1 MLSSELRFILF
12 HALLRAI
19 VLSRDLRIE
28 IRAIARVPLPT
39 HRAHSISLG
48 VEPRVCSVA
57 PHGTFLGNVLLV
69 IARILTVLFELTLSV
84 DVFDTIFKETP
95 IADAIDIAA
104 IAVIQI
110 SVLVV

>member
-12 HALLRAI
+12 HALLGTI
-19 VLSRDLRIE
+19 VLIRDLRIE
-28 IRAIARVPLPT
+28 PRAIARVPLPT

-48 VEPRVCSVA
+48 VEPRVGSVA

-69 IARILTVLFELTLSV
+69 IVRILAVLFKLPLAV
-84 DVFDTIFKETP
+84 DVIDTIVKETS
-95 IADAIDIAA
+95 IANTIDIAT

-110 SVLVV
+110 GVLVV

>member
-1 MLSSELRFILF
+1 MLSSELRFVLF

-28 IRAIARVPLPT
+28 ILGVAREPFST
-39 HRAHSISLG
+39 HRTLKIILG
-48 VEPRVCSVA
+48 VEPGVGSVA

-69 IARILTVLFELTLSV
+69 IARILTVLFELTLAV
-84 DVFDTIFKETP
+84 DVFDTVVKETP

-104 IAVIQI
+104 FIAIQI